1 MTGGGGV
8 VAGNTPLKNPWLV
21 SGQIKT
27 RIFPVGCG
35 GGGGVGDRRWKVRI
49 VYFFKSLNMDLYFV
63 DGRPR
68 EVAEARNLSIFNMLE
83 GVGAAGC
90 THLTFRINL
99 SFVDIYG
106 L

>member
-1 MTGGGGV
+1 M
-8 VAGNTPLKNPWLV
+8 
-21 SGQIKT
+21 
-27 RIFPVGCG
+27 
-35 GGGGVGDRRWKVRI
+35 
-49 VYFFKSLNMDLYFV
+49 

-68 EVAEARNLSIFNMLE
+68 EVAEARNLSMFNMLE

-90 THLTFRINL
+90 TPLTFRINI